1 MKRISDN
8 FFEIISWAWLFQL
21 IYGFGDAISPS
32 GLPLV
37 HIRYRNGRCVCIFG
51 KLPSWVLQQI
61 EEILTEHEVVRA
73 VIKQMQNGSFRFSR
87 SIPQEIRQR
96 MRNVIVSR

>member
-1 MKRISDN
+1 MKRVLDKSL
-8 FFEIISWAWLFQL
+8 EIISWAWLFQL

-37 HIRYRNGRCVCIFG
+37 HIRFRNGSCVCIFG
-51 KLPSWVLQQI
+51 KLPSWVLQQN
-61 EEILTEHEVVRA
+61 EESLVECEVDRA

-87 SIPQEIRQR
+87 SVPQEIRQR
-96 MRNVIVSR
+96 VRNVIVSR